1 VRVGGARL
9 GGRGGVET
17 GVGEGLGIDAP
28 AGTQPGHTVT
38 LSGGGMPRVR
48 GGGTGDLA
56 VHMEV
61 VVPERLDR
69 KRREL
74 VEQMRKLDGD
84 EVEVVS
90 EDTARRGGLFSR
102 LRDAV
107 AGH

>member
-1 VRVGGARL
+1 GG
-9 GGRGGVET
+9 
-17 GVGEGLGIDAP
+17 GEGLVGEDLASARP
-28 AGTQPGHTVT
+28 AGPPPGHTVT
-38 LSGGGMPRVR
+38 LSGRGMPRVR
-48 GGGTGDLA
+48 GGGTGDLTI
-56 VHMEV
+56 HMEV

>member
-1 VRVGGARL
+1 
-9 GGRGGVET
+9 
-17 GVGEGLGIDAP
+17 
-28 AGTQPGHTVT
+28 
-38 LSGGGMPRVR
+38 MPRVR
-48 GGGTGDLA
+48 GGGAGDLT

-61 VVPERLDR
+61 VIPEKLDR

-74 VEQMRKLDGD
+74 VEQLRKLDGD
-84 EVEVVS
+84 SAEVVN